1 MNAKSSAQVRVG
13 VTEARLHFADLL
25 KRAQRGQEHFVLE
38 KGGITVAALIGM
50 REYDDFLR
58 WRAQQELRGVGQ
70 AHWSEIKHFQN
81 LSSQFCVQ
89 NLKILETIGL
99 KTLKFQ
105 AITCVVET
113 QHHSKHKF
121 CT

>member
-58 WRAQQELRGVGQ
+58 WRAQQELWGVGQ
-70 AHWSEIKHFQN
+70 AMAEQA
-81 LSSQFCVQ
+81 QRAG
-89 NLKILETIGL
+89 LEEEDLAAALEMNRRAVYDAHYRG
-99 KTLKFQ
+99 Q
-105 AITCVVET
+105 AGE
-113 QHHSKHKF
+113 
-121 CT
+121 